1 MIIWVLLFS
10 VLSIACSISLTKSL
24 PILDVSPRWD
34 TLPPIVSISSPK
46 NSTAYSAN
54 NLVLDF
60 TISAP
65 TGPTIN
71 YTEIA
76 EIHYST
82 DWQPKNITIYQ
93 NDPRSVNLT
102 GIPEGKHNVTVYARY
117 IGYYDYTRYSAYQN
131 RFFIA
136 GSSTV
141 SFSIDTVPPEVSVL
155 SLQNRTFTSDV
166 PLDFDVNELVTQAA
180 YSLDGEDN
188 VTVAWGDTLSG
199 LSYGLHNVTIYV
211 WDVAGNIGASET
223 ATFTIA
229 KETEP
234 PAPFPTVPVAAAS
247 VASAAVVGAGLLVYF
262 KKHKR

>member
-1 MIIWVLLFS
+1 M
-10 VLSIACSISLTKSL
+10 LSAASTISPGYADL
-24 PILDVSPRWD
+24 PIVDTSPRYD
-34 TLPPIVSISSPK
+34 TLPPQISISSPK
-46 NSTAYSAN
+46 NSTAYPVN

-60 TISAP
+60 AVSAP
-65 TGPTIN
+65 TGPNIN
-71 YTEIA
+71 YTEVA
-76 EIHYST
+76 EISYKT

-93 NDPRSVNLT
+93 NEPSSVNLT
-102 GIPEGKHNVTVYARY
+102 GIPEGKHNITLYARY
-117 IGYYDYTRYSAYQN
+117 IGYYAYGRYSTYQS

-141 SFSIDTVPPEVSVL
+141 SFTIDTVPPEVSVL

-229 KETEP
+229 KEPEP